1 VVMVS
6 LIQDLAVMVELE
18 LVVAALVV
26 LTQVGKLV
34 VVDQVLLL
42 SDIKS
47 DKFRL
52 KQKQLVDL

>member
-1 VVMVS
+1 
-6 LIQDLAVMVELE
+6 MVELE
-18 LVVAALVV
+18 LVVVALVV

-42 SDIKS
+42 SDTKL
-47 DKFRL
+47 DKFKL

>member
-1 VVMVS
+1 MV
-6 LIQDLAVMVELE
+6 ALE
-18 LVVAALVV
+18 LVVVALVV
-26 LTQVGKLV
+26 LTHLDKLV

-42 SDIKS
+42 SDIKL